1 MNQRIL
7 SFLVCVLSCMA
18 ASAGTLESEL
28 EKVPQMREI
37 ADSSSDDDALGGIIT
52 TLVDKSLGGF
62 FNNIDKTLGKAVE
75 SVNSVIDS
83 RHLAYEI
90 AVRQAE
96 KDLEK
101 ANAANRLERQLYAS
115 TANRVAG
122 KHRRASEILYQA
134 LAAEKSDANRRR
146 IFYALLECY
155 IATRD
160 YAGMSTIFG
169 TLDKMPAGAKE
180 DAVRMAWY
188 KGIYCFETG
197 DNHGCLEHLGN
208 ATDIILGEGSGVG
221 NSILSQYTPHI
232 MLLKAQLY
240 KRLGRGMEVVDDL
253 DNVSDA
259 LRMTNDTLCMS
270 AYIDMACADILG
282 DSEYMG
288 RGFDRVDR
296 ALRTIQKKYP
306 EGSQMELSAL
316 KMAGSLALRNSLR
329 PKEKRIFS
337 RFSEKG
343 AFYYLYGCNVLAR
356 RIWGQG
362 MAAQQTDIRRELAHA
377 SLIRARDKGE
387 VKGAYYKDLA
397 RDLYRTELDS
407 MRSKLRT
414 DFASMSEG
422 QRSDY
427 MAVMAKVFN
436 DIYNFAEYDSRN
448 KKTRGMV
455 YDACLLHK
463 SLLLS
468 FSQSVNRAI
477 RETGDSSLAA
487 DNERLNQLRSRLV
500 ALEQDGDYSQSDP
513 LRAQIG
519 ELERSLVLALGK
531 TSDLTAFMNT
541 TYRDVQAAMEN
552 DDLAMEFYTFNNN
565 MDVRGQIRER
575 YIYLRHDKDPEIVP
589 LSFPQQQINI
599 KEKFQLRGL
608 YMQVWKP
615 LADKKLLKPGM
626 NIYFSAAGRWNSIPM
641 EYLPCGDGK
650 YMNEQ
655 YNMVRVSTTRTF
667 PSHKA
672 AVASDAVLFGGLD
685 YNIDLDEMAFQR
697 DEAASRGGASE
708 AWTYLPGTQTEV
720 ENIDRILS
728 EAGHP
733 TRSFTGAEGVE
744 EAFKA
749 IGGKPH
755 HVIHVATHG
764 YFRQNSDRR
773 AFNSTSELYDD
784 ILDRTGLV
792 FAGANQIIFG
802 GRTDG
807 LDDGHLT
814 AREIA
819 LMDLSQTDMV
829 VMSACE
835 SGLGGSNTEGVFG
848 LQRGFKLAGA
858 GTLVMSLWEV
868 NDEAT
873 QVMMTSFYRG
883 LVEGLDRREAFS
895 RAQAE
900 VRKGTFGGTPGSDP
914 YIWNSFV
921 IMD

>member
-1 MNQRIL
+1 MLCSVALFAETI
-7 SFLVCVLSCMA
+7 
-18 ASAGTLESEL
+18 ESEL
-28 EKVPQMREI
+28 EKVPQLKEI
-37 ADSSSDDDALGGIIT
+37 SGTSSDDDAIGSIVS
-52 TLVDKSLGGF
+52 TLVDKTLGGL
-62 FNNIDKTLGKAVE
+62 FNNIDKSLGKVVE
-75 SVNSVIDS
+75 SVNSVIDT

-96 KDLEK
+96 KDLSK
-101 ANAANRLERQLYAS
+101 ATAANRLERQLYAS
-115 TANRVAG
+115 AANRYAG
-122 KHRRASEILYQA
+122 KHRRAAEILYQA
-134 LAAEKSDANRRR
+134 LSTEKSDANRRR
-146 IFYALLECY
+146 IFYSLLECY
-155 IATRD
+155 IVTSD
-160 YAGMSTIFG
+160 YAGMNTVFG
-169 TLDKMPAGAKE
+169 TLDKMGAGGRE
-180 DAVRMAWY
+180 DAIRMAWY

-197 DNHGCLEHLGN
+197 DNHGCLEQIDTASKL
-208 ATDIILGEGSGVG
+208 ILGDG
-221 NSILSQYTPHI
+221 NVVDSSVLTEYTPHV

-240 KRLGRGMEVVDDL
+240 KRLGRGMEVVNDL
-253 DNVSDA
+253 DRVSNA
-259 LRMTNDTLCMS
+259 LSATNDTLCMS
-270 AYIDMACADILG
+270 AYIDLASADILG
-282 DSEYMG
+282 DSENMS
-288 RGFDRVDR
+288 RGFDRVER
-296 ALRTIQKKYP
+296 ALRTIQKQYP
-306 EGSQMELSAL
+306 YGSQLELSAL

-329 PKEKRIFS
+329 PKEKQTFN
-337 RFSEKG
+337 RFVSKG

-356 RIWGQG
+356 RIWGKG

-377 SLIRARDKGE
+377 AIIRAREKGE
-387 VKGAYYKDLA
+387 VKGASYKELA
-397 RDLYRTELDS
+397 RDLYLTELDS

-427 MAVMAKVFN
+427 MVVMAKVFN
-436 DIYNFAEYDSRN
+436 DIYNFAEYDSQS
-448 KKTRGMV
+448 KKTRCMV

-468 FSQSVNRAI
+468 FSQSVSRAI
-477 RETGDSSLAA
+477 REAGDAALAA
-487 DNERLNQLRSRLV
+487 DNERLGQLRARLV
-500 ALEQDGDYSQSDP
+500 DLEQNGDYTQSDHM
-513 LRAQIG
+513 RAQIG
-519 ELERSLVLALGK
+519 ELERSLQLALAR

-541 TYRDVQAAMEN
+541 TYKDVQASLGK

-565 MDVRGQIRER
+565 MDARAQLRER
-575 YIYLRHDKDPEIVP
+575 YIYLRQGKDPEIVP
-589 LSFPQQQINI
+589 LSFPQQQINL

-626 NIYFSAAGRWNSIPM
+626 NIYFSAAGRWNGIPM

-650 YMNEQ
+650 YMNEL

-672 AVASDAVLFGGLD
+672 AAPVDAVLFGGLD

-697 DEAASRGGASE
+697 DEAASRGGAPA
-708 AWTYLPGTQTEV
+708 AWSYLPGTQAEV

-728 EAGHP
+728 EAGHS
-733 TRSFTGAEGVE
+733 TQAFTGADGVE

-749 IGGKPH
+749 LGGKPH
-755 HVIHVATHG
+755 QVIHVATHG
-764 YFRQNSDRR
+764 YFRQNSARR

-792 FAGANQIIFG
+792 FAGANQAVFG
-802 GRTDG
+802 ERMQG